1 MKTNRGKS
9 SSKRNKKEGTNI
21 AMFVAPLLILLLIG
35 WGVYELFLKETG
47 GDPISLIKPIEP
59 IEPAESGIKATI
71 YFDNSASMKGYA
83 DANQNAYIDV
93 LSDLRGF
100 YPNTN
105 AIIGGEDIPGD
116 TLIDRIILHQIDYSK
131 ESLLYHDIERI
142 ASQAQKDIKNSKK
155 KLLPINFYLT
165 DGIMSGSD
173 DQIRKFPE
181 YNKIHAQDLQ
191 NQIRKVLVGK
201 DSIGVSVYQ
210 FKSQFVGEYWAYDN
224 SHSSLNCMRY
234 FYVMAIGSRAAL
246 SNFKYKIDSINAN
259 RSQTYSKFTPIA
271 QWHAI
276 DNQIISSNL
285 LVGPSGAVNFNGSE
299 YTYKPKVINN
309 QGGFVSF
316 NLDVI
321 VLRNYYIENMDT
333 LACKS
338 KVEIDGRQIKDI
350 NVIWDKK
357 AHAFTFKIPIGK
369 LAKENTVCLTIPRL
383 RHKWI
388 DNSSVPD
395 DKYMLRMPDLRT
407 FLFDKFMQGI
417 IQSGISGASAPTIY
431 RREIKLKQE

>member
-21 AMFVAPLLILLLIG
+21 AMFVAPLLILLLTG
-35 WGVYELFLKETG
+35 WGVYALFIKSTEG
-47 GDPISLIKPIEP
+47 PGKNPISLIGP
-59 IEPAESGIKATI
+59 IEPAMSGIKATI

-83 DANQNAYIDV
+83 DANQNAYLDV

-105 AIIGGEDIPGD
+105 AVIGGKNIPGEE
-116 TLIDRIILHQIDYSK
+116 LIDRIRLHQINYSK
-131 ESLLYHDIERI
+131 ESLLYHDIDMI
-142 ASQAQKDIKNSKK
+142 ASQAQKDIKNSKN

-173 DQIRKFPE
+173 AQIRKDSE

-191 NQIRKVLVGK
+191 NQIREVLAGK

-224 SHSSLNCMRY
+224 THGSLNSMRY
-234 FYVMAIGSRAAL
+234 FYVMAIGSRPAL
-246 SNFKYKIDSINAN
+246 SNFKHKVDSINAS
-259 RSQTYSKFTPIA
+259 RIETYSKFNPIA

-276 DNQIISSNL
+276 DNQIINTNL

-316 NLDVI
+316 NLDAI
-321 VLRNYYIENMDT
+321 VFRNYYIENMDT
-333 LACKS
+333 LACRS

-388 DNSSVPD
+388 DNSSMPD

-417 IQSGISGASAPTIY
+417 QSGMSGASAPTIY

>member
-1 MKTNRGKS
+1 M
-9 SSKRNKKEGTNI
+9 
-21 AMFVAPLLILLLIG
+21 IL
-35 WGVYELFLKETG
+35 
-47 GDPISLIKPIEP
+47 S
-59 IEPAESGIKATI
+59 TI
-71 YFDNSASMKGYA
+71 
-83 DANQNAYIDV
+83 
-93 LSDLRGF
+93 
-100 YPNTN
+100 
-105 AIIGGEDIPGD
+105 
-116 TLIDRIILHQIDYSK
+116 
-131 ESLLYHDIERI
+131 
-142 ASQAQKDIKNSKK
+142 
-155 KLLPINFYLT
+155 LPINFYLT

-173 DQIRKFPE
+173 AQIGEDSK

-191 NQIRKVLVGK
+191 NQVREVLVGK

-210 FKSQFVGEYWAYDN
+210 FSSQFVGEYWAYDN

-316 NLDVI
+316 NLDAI
-321 VLRNYYIENMDT
+321 VFRNYYIENMDT
-333 LACKS
+333 LACRS

-357 AHAFTFKIPIGK
+357 AHAFTFRIPIGK

-383 RHKWI
+383 RHEWI

-417 IQSGISGASAPTIY
+417 QSGMSGASAPIIY
-431 RREIKLKQE
+431 KREIKLKQE

>member
-35 WGVYELFLKETG
+35 WGVYELFIKPTKGPGE
-47 GDPISLIKPIEP
+47 DPISLIGP
-59 IEPAESGIKATI
+59 IEPAKSGIKATI

-83 DANQNAYIDV
+83 DANQNAYLDV

-105 AIIGGEDIPGD
+105 AIIGGENIPGNE
-116 TLIDRIILHQIDYSK
+116 LIDRIRLHQIDYSK
-131 ESLLYHDIERI
+131 ESLLYHDIEMI
-142 ASQAQKDIKNSKK
+142 ASHAQKEIKNSKN

-173 DQIRKFPE
+173 AQIRKDSE

-191 NQIRKVLVGK
+191 NQIREVLVGK
-201 DSIGVSVYQ
+201 DAIGVSLYQ
-210 FKSQFVGEYWAYDN
+210 FTSQFVGEYWAYDN
-224 SHSSLNCMRY
+224 SHSSLNSMRY
-234 FYVMAIGSRAAL
+234 FYVMAIGSRPAL
-246 SNFKYKIDSINAN
+246 SNFKQKVDSINAN
-259 RSQTYSKFTPIA
+259 RSETYSKFTPIA

-276 DNQIISSNL
+276 DNQIINTNL

-316 NLDVI
+316 NLDAI
-321 VLRNYYIENMDT
+321 VFRNYYIENMDT

-338 KVEIDGRQIKDI
+338 MVEIDGRQIKDI

-357 AHAFTFKIPIGK
+357 AHAFTFRIPIGK

-417 IQSGISGASAPTIY
+417 QSGISGASAPTIY

>member
-21 AMFVAPLLILLLIG
+21 AMFVAPLLIFLLLG
-35 WGVYELFLKETG
+35 WGVYELFIKPTKGSGE
-47 GDPISLIKPIEP
+47 DPISLIGS
-59 IEPAESGIKATI
+59 IEPAKSGIKATI

-83 DANQNAYIDV
+83 DANQNAYLDV

-105 AIIGGEDIPGD
+105 AVIGGENIPGNE
-116 TLIDRIILHQIDYSK
+116 LIDRIRLHQIDYSK
-131 ESLLYHDIERI
+131 ESLLYHDIDMI
-142 ASQAQKDIKNSKK
+142 ASQAQKDIKNSKN
-155 KLLPINFYLT
+155 KLLPIYFYLT

-173 DQIRKFPE
+173 TQIRKDSE

-191 NQIRKVLVGK
+191 NQIREVLVGK

-224 SHSSLNCMRY
+224 SHSPLNSMRY
-234 FYVMAIGSRAAL
+234 FYVMAIGSRPAL
-246 SNFKYKIDSINAN
+246 SNFKHKVDSINTN
-259 RSQTYSKFTPIA
+259 RSDTYSKFTPIA

-276 DNQIISSNL
+276 DHQIINTNL

-299 YTYKPKVINN
+299 YAYKPQVINN

-316 NLDVI
+316 NLDAI
-321 VLRNYYIENMDT
+321 VFRNYYIENMDT
-333 LACKS
+333 LAYRS
-338 KVEIDGRQIKDI
+338 IVEIDGRQIKDI

-357 AHAFTFKIPIGK
+357 AHAFTFRIPITK
-369 LAKENTVCLTIPRL
+369 LAKMNTVCLTIPRL
-383 RHKWI
+383 KHKWI

-395 DKYMLRMPDLRT
+395 DKYMFRMPDLRT

-417 IQSGISGASAPTIY
+417 QSGMSGASAPIIY
-431 RREIKLKQE
+431 KREIKLKQE